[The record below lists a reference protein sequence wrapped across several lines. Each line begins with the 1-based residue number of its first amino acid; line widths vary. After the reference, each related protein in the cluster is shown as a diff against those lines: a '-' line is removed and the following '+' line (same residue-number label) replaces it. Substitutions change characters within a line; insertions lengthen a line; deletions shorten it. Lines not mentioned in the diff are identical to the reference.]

1 MAGSE
6 IIEKAL
12 REGRNTLTEYEA
24 KLFCREHGIPVT
36 EIRLAKNEDEAVE
49 YAKEIGFP
57 VVLKIISPEIVHKSD
72 VGGVAINL
80 RSEEEVRQAYRRV
93 VENARKAVPN
103 ATIYGVSV
111 QEMVEPSLEVAV
123 GLIRDA
129 QFGPCVMFGLG
140 GVFIEV
146 LRDVTFRVCPI
157 DVRDALEMVEEIR
170 GKQLL
175 EGYRGLPPADKE
187 ALAKV
192 LVRVSE
198 VGIEHPEI
206 SEMDLNPTT
215 VRGSSIKVVDARII
229 VSPQ

>member
-229 VSPQ
+229 VYPQ

>member
-36 EIRLAKNEDEAVE
+36 EIKLAKNEEEAVE
-49 YAKEIGFP
+49 YAKEIGYP
-57 VVLKIISPEIVHKSD
+57 VVLKIISPDIVHKSD

-80 RSEEEVRQAYRRV
+80 RSEDEVRQAYRRV

-111 QEMVEPSLEVAV
+111 QEMVEPSLEVAI

-157 DVRDALEMVEEIR
+157 DVRDALEMIEEIR

-198 VGIEHPEI
+198 VGVEHPEI
-206 SEMDLNPTT
+206 SEMDLNPTI
-215 VRGSSIKVVDARII
+215 VRGSSIKVVDARVI
-229 VSPQ
+229 VSPR